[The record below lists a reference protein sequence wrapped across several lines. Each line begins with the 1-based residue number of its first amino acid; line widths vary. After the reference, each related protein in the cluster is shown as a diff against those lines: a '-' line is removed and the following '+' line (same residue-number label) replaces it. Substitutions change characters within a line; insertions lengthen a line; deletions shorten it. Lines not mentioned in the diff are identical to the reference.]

1 MNRLAACAV
10 VGICL
15 SSFACKS
22 ANVPAPPPPMPAFP
36 AGCDERHGVVVP
48 ITVNKTAGVAAV
60 DDCIVLDKGAVVDW
74 GGNSEVTTLL
84 VGWKAKSTVC
94 SEPPAAPPACTK
106 KNCQFTSPN
115 PTGTMLTFCYGMT
128 IIDQNGKIV
137 PGKDPRLIIRP

>member
-36 AGCDERHGVVVP
+36 VDCVERHGALVP
-48 ITVNKTAGVAAV
+48 ITVNKTAGVAAI
-60 DDCIVLDKGAVVDW
+60 DECIVLDKSAVVDW
-74 GGNSEVTTLL
+74 GGNSDVTTLV
-84 VGWKAKSTVC
+84 VGWKVKSAVC
-94 SEPPAAPPACTK
+94 SEPPVASPNCDK
-106 KNCQFTSPN
+106 KNCQFASPN
-115 PTGTMLTFCYGMT
+115 PTGTMQTLCYGMT
-128 IIDQNGKIV
+128 VITNGRIV